1 MGEWED
7 PRALYMCNWV
17 LNSLKF
23 KADKW
28 KKMVNVEECKYVV
41 FQYHSVLAFL
51 AQPHP

>member
-28 KKMVNVEECKYVV
+28 KKMVNVEECKYVQQ
-41 FQYHSVLAFL
+41 FAKS
-51 AQPHP
+51 PMGSI